1 MEYISEDININE
13 IKIII
18 ADDEIRTCE
27 EIKEYLSMYNQIKIL
42 IQTHIQEHIH
52 QFLKEKKML
61 NGNLIIVVTMEMLQ
75 RKVVL
80 FIQNQQKNQNQK
92 QIL

>member
-42 IQTHIQEHIH
+42 GVANSDEEEIRMI
-52 QFLKEKKML
+52 
-61 NGNLIIVVTMEMLQ
+61 
-75 RKVVL
+75 
-80 FIQNQQKNQNQK
+80 
-92 QIL
+92 